1 MQPHGSWGQK
11 QGPTV
16 PDQKRPTPENPNQT
30 NPHSTDRQTPVQSIP
45 QVRDIHVG
53 SYRPHECLVILR
65 SFYSSISLISA
76 IYLSFNSNHSPLNLL
91 FSYDLCN
98 ELSKAKAIFRLEN
111 PFEVISSIVGFS
123 LCKVFSRYSGLLDIP
138 IL

>member
-53 SYRPHECLVILR
+53 SYRPHRLTRYIGECLVITCWLFCVVNLGIYKL
-65 SFYSSISLISA
+65 SSSINSRRPLLPFLKTRLFLI
-76 IYLSFNSNHSPLNLL
+76 
-91 FSYDLCN
+91 
-98 ELSKAKAIFRLEN
+98 
-111 PFEVISSIVGFS
+111 
-123 LCKVFSRYSGLLDIP
+123 
-138 IL
+138 